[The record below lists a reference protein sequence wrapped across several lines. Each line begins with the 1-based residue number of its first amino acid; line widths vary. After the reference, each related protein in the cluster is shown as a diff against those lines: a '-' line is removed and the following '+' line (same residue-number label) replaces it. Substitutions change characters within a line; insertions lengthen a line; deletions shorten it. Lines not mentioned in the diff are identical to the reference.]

1 MTFLLVLFFALSP
14 TMADDVYVLEGQSI
28 QNAINISNPGD
39 TIYVASGTYNE
50 KITINKSITLI
61 GQGETTIVNLSSGG
75 SVTINSNSVKLKGFN
90 IINSSGYGISLNSN
104 DCNITGNYM
113 SKNGYGMWIM
123 NGSNNNVTNNI
134 VKNNG
139 PGIVI
144 SGLGGTARNNFISKN
159 LISNNGGGIW
169 LYVTNENIISDNEIL
184 SNVNTGVFFCLANY
198 NTVSN
203 NLIDHNGN
211 DGIQFYAGYQ
221 NQYNI
226 ITNNFITFSTDDGID
241 IRGDN
246 NIGNQIHQN
255 EIYGNADY
263 GIYSLSLVDATYN
276 WWGDSSGPYHPVT
289 NPSALGNKVSDL
301 VIYDFWIVRETTLY
315 ADISVE
321 KSANRQEVKRR
332 ENITFTITVTN
343 KGPDNATGL
352 KIMDSLPTE
361 FYYVYDDGGR
371 SFEKSSGIWNI
382 DELKKGESKTLRIV
396 VMALQ
401 EGNTVNT
408 AMRLSCNE
416 EDPFPAND
424 VSSVAITVAG
434 EKINPIDKLLPEVRG
449 NFDKVNE
456 LLAKVE
462 SIYPQATSKSINS
475 ILNSN
480 DIDSIIQPIDEVPD
494 DVKEKL
500 YAAQQHIENARTTAN
515 SIYANNEL
523 KKAIRLLEEV
533 LEIIK
538 S

>member
-1 MTFLLVLFFALSP
+1 MRYQATLLVTFLLVLFFALSP
-14 TMADDVYVLEGQSI
+14 TMADDLYVLEGQSI

-113 SKNGYGMWIM
+113 SNNGYGMWIM

-221 NQYNI
+221 NQYNV

-276 WWGDSSGPYHPVT
+276 WWGTLLGLT
-289 NPSALGNKVSDL
+289 IPSL
-301 VIYDFWIVRETTLY
+301 
-315 ADISVE
+315 
-321 KSANRQEVKRR
+321 
-332 ENITFTITVTN
+332 
-343 KGPDNATGL
+343 
-352 KIMDSLPTE
+352 
-361 FYYVYDDGGR
+361 
-371 SFEKSSGIWNI
+371 
-382 DELKKGESKTLRIV
+382 
-396 VMALQ
+396 
-401 EGNTVNT
+401 
-408 AMRLSCNE
+408 
-416 EDPFPAND
+416 
-424 VSSVAITVAG
+424 
-434 EKINPIDKLLPEVRG
+434 
-449 NFDKVNE
+449 
-456 LLAKVE
+456 
-462 SIYPQATSKSINS
+462 
-475 ILNSN
+475 
-480 DIDSIIQPIDEVPD
+480 IQV
-494 DVKEKL
+494 
-500 YAAQQHIENARTTAN
+500 H
-515 SIYANNEL
+515 
-523 KKAIRLLEEV
+523 
-533 LEIIK
+533 
-538 S
+538 